1 MQLFFK
7 YLIRKRY
14 LPFKYQ
20 LYTVKS
26 EIISSP
32 TLWFTIWL
40 EDEIR
45 RRYKKLIQNEFRK
58 NFLVNVFHATKVL
71 DKFNGGR
78 TLSEVLEF
86 NGKIMLDSGGF
97 LYQKEGKPPPS
108 VDEYLEITK
117 KLKPDIVVSLDFPL
131 NPLSTQNN
139 HKRVIKTLKN
149 LIEIRDKFSSE
160 KVIIMPVL
168 HGFNI
173 KAIEYMLQF
182 MEKHDIDLS
191 YVGLGSLVPLIRHRV
206 KQGRQIIIKL
216 VAYLR
221 KRLPHSLLHVFGI
234 GGTTTMHIM
243 FFMGVNSIDSAGWEK
258 KAANGVIQLPGI
270 GDRFLS
276 KKPHNRT
283 VLKSE
288 ELKVLKECRCP
299 VCLLYDNIKE
309 RIKLLNEKRDYRVV
323 HNAWV
328 YQREVDIAREMI
340 KIGKYDEYISNV
352 LQSRPFKKL
361 FNYAKSVMRE
371 YKVINIM

>member
-1 MQLFFK
+1 MK
-7 YLIRKRY
+7 KW
-14 LPFKYQ
+14 
-20 LYTVKS
+20 
-26 EIISSP
+26 P
-32 TLWFTIWL
+32 TLWFTVWL

-45 RRYKKLIQNEFRK
+45 RRYEKLIQNEFRE

-71 DKFNGGR
+71 GKFDSKKS
-78 TLSEVLEF
+78 LSEILRF
-86 NGKIMLDSGGF
+86 KGRIMLDSGGF
-97 LYQKEGKPPPS
+97 LYQKEGKSPPS

-117 KLKPDIVVSLDFPL
+117 KLKPDVVVALDFPL
-131 NPLSTQNN
+131 DPLITQNN
-139 HKRVIKTLKN
+139 NERISKTLKN
-149 LIEIRDKFSSE
+149 LIEIRDKFNSE
-160 KVIIMPVL
+160 RVIIMPVL

-173 KAIEYMLQF
+173 KTVEYMLQF
-182 MEKHDIDLS
+182 MEKHDVDLS

-206 KQGRQIIIKL
+206 KHGRQIIIDL

-283 VLKSE
+283 VLKPK
-288 ELKVLKECRCP
+288 ELKVLEKCQCP
-299 VCLLYDNIKE
+299 VCLRYDNIKE
-309 RIKLLNEKRDYRVV
+309 RIQVLNEKRDYRVV

-328 YQREVDIAREMI
+328 YQKEVNMAREMI
-340 KIGKYDEYISNV
+340 KTGKYESYINNV
-352 LQSRPFKKL
+352 LQSKSFKSL
-361 FNYAKSVMRE
+361 FNYAKHMVKE
-371 YKVINIM
+371 YKINNVI